1 MEHQS
6 RVGSQGDKAHAGRR
20 LVNLNHVRQNN
31 IVVTKLESPLQETV
45 FEQEYRQA
53 ARVICQILRRKT
65 TTEQER
71 QPFSGC
77 EPGLSN
83 ENRLNLTYSEFQ
95 TAVPFIGERGSG
107 KTSVMYSVLRRL
119 DNYNAKSIEVKNNSA
134 FWLGEENKGVRFVT
148 LDMIDANV
156 LKRTEDFLGIILSR
170 LLALLED
177 LDNNGRY
184 DLRELY
190 RKLSELYDSMHN
202 LYWQDSFQAE
212 EVGITGL
219 KRLADSHR
227 SIQSFR
233 EFVALLLQWLSNN
246 VYGKK
251 NVYLVIAV
259 DDVDMYQGS
268 KNDKEGDKFQLLQQI
283 YDYLRIP
290 GLVVLLT
297 FNENILRQNC
307 LSHFRKV
314 YLGTERYAEE
324 TQAEREQIDL
334 LARQF
339 LFKLFPQE
347 QRIYLPDFQRID
359 STDAPNLYVVPV
371 LEHPNQ
377 EKEILAPFNVS
388 DKAVPVK
395 EFMLRLI
402 AYKTGVYFDMT
413 GTKKHFF
420 EPRNLREL
428 GTLFQIIYSMEGA
441 VGAGQG
447 VQAEIQ
453 AANRR
458 VLLQYIYNQF
468 AGSYLNAEEHRSFQ
482 NLAMLPLVRQEREL
496 LDRIRRHR
504 RDLALIADDF
514 GYIDRI
520 WEKERWKYSYGE
532 LLQNVY
538 YATRIPAQKGK
549 EKFFLSK
556 PYIHCVLAS
565 HSILLTDTALDKE
578 HQDVWKSIFGSSIA
592 GRWANDMFPILFDKD
607 VEKGTGVG
615 SISLPLGQFF
625 GWELPGDLAEEIILL
640 AQEEYNDHRTLRK
653 RPLYRFMEAFVLL
666 AMFFTSLPQG
676 GMDMELSV
684 RKLDE
689 GYIQGGSTQA
699 AWVLRSNSM
708 DRVCFN
714 SFNFVINSFFAED
727 SFKRGDEPFLTY
739 VRRELEQLGEKICK
753 SIKDAKTKLPALK
766 KKEQNL
772 QEELHQAK
780 EQNRAREIYDRIDNE
795 LRKVKDE
802 IFIVQSWLGGQQAA
816 SESKMSGKYA
826 MISPEK
832 FKRKWDILVNAL
844 LGKDFSDGDI
854 HGEMS
859 RWNDAHP
866 NCLAVLPVQY
876 FDMMYNIVKRLADK
890 SYQAIPAEGKVGDV
904 YDLYVGLYQRLKGE
918 LEREVKPYSKEERP
932 QLVSAFTESFFYEG
946 FVGKGVDPLPNP
958 YIKYCFNRMIETTIP
973 YQDARERQRGKGN
986 EPSIATMF

>member
-1 MEHQS
+1 MEYRN
-6 RVGSQGDKAHAGRR
+6 RVENQESKAHTGRR
-20 LVNLNHVRQNN
+20 LVSLNHVRQNN
-31 IVVTKLESPLQETV
+31 IVVTKLENPQQETV

-53 ARVICQILRRKT
+53 ALVIREILQRN
-65 TTEQER
+65 TEKQTDESLSR
-71 QPFSGC
+71 G
-77 EPGLSN
+77 EPR
-83 ENRLNLTYSEFQ
+83 RLNARRLNSTYSEFQ
-95 TAVPFIGERGSG
+95 TAVPFIGDRGSG
-107 KTSVMYSVLRRL
+107 KTSMMYSILRRL
-119 DNYNAKSIEVKNNSA
+119 DNYNDGSREEKQESS
-134 FWLGEENKGVRFVT
+134 FWLGEENRDVCFVT

-156 LKRTEDFLGIILSR
+156 LKRTEDLLGIILSR

-177 LDNNGRY
+177 LDSRGRY

-190 RKLSELYDSMHN
+190 RKLSELYKSMHN

-219 KRLADSHR
+219 KRLADSQR

-233 EFVALLLQWLSNN
+233 EFVALLLQWLGNN
-246 VYGKK
+246 VYSHRT
-251 NVYLVIAV
+251 VYLVIAL

-290 GLVVLLT
+290 GLIVLLT

-307 LSHFRKV
+307 LGHFRKV
-314 YLGTERYAEE
+314 YLGTERHAEE
-324 TQAEREQIDL
+324 TPAEQDQIDS

-347 QRIYLPDFQRID
+347 QRIYLPDFQRIN
-359 STDAPNLYVVPV
+359 SADAPNLYVFPV
-371 LEHPNQ
+371 LEHQNK
-377 EKEILAPFNVS
+377 EKQILAPFTAG

-402 AYKTGVYFDMT
+402 AHKTGVYFDMT

-428 GTLFQIIYSMEGA
+428 GTLFQIVYAMPD
-441 VGAGQG
+441 VGTDQKER
-447 VQAEIQ
+447 VKIQ
-453 AANRR
+453 AVNRR
-458 VLLQYIYNQF
+458 ALLQYIYNQF
-468 AGSYLNAEEHRSFQ
+468 AGSYLNAEEHKSFQ

-504 RDLALIADDF
+504 KNLALIADDF
-514 GYIDRI
+514 GYIDQI

-532 LLQNVY
+532 LLQNLY

-549 EKFFLSK
+549 EKIFLSK
-556 PYIHCVLAS
+556 PFVHCVLAS
-565 HSILLTDTALDKE
+565 HSILLTDTAMDKE
-578 HQDVWKSIFGSSIA
+578 HRNVWKSIFGSSIA

-607 VEKGTGVG
+607 VERGTGVG

-625 GWELPGDLAEEIILL
+625 GWGLPENLSKEIILL
-640 AQEEYNDHRTLRK
+640 AQEENNESRALRK

-666 AMFFTSLPQG
+666 GMFFTSLPQG
-676 GMDMELSV
+676 GMGMELSV

-689 GYIQGGSTQA
+689 GHIQGDSTRA
-699 AWVLRSNSM
+699 VWVLRSNSM

-714 SFNFVINSFFAED
+714 SFNFVINSFFAD
-727 SFKRGDEPFLTY
+727 NSFKRGELPFLTY
-739 VRRELEQLGEKICK
+739 VRRELEQLGERISE
-753 SIKDAKTKLPALK
+753 SIKNAKTKLPALK
-766 KKEQNL
+766 KKEWNL

-780 EQNRAREIYDRIDNE
+780 EEKKAREICDRIDNE
-795 LRKVKDE
+795 LRKVRDE
-802 IFIVQSWLGGQQAA
+802 IFIAQSWLGGQQEI
-816 SESKMSGKYA
+816 SESVMPSKYA
-826 MISPEK
+826 IISPEK
-832 FKRKWDILVNAL
+832 FKKRWDNLVKAL

-854 HGEMS
+854 QEEML

-866 NCLAVLPVQY
+866 NCLTVLSVQY
-876 FDMMYNIVKRLADK
+876 FDIMYNIVKRLADK

-904 YDLYVGLYQRLKGE
+904 YDLYVGLYRRLKEE
-918 LEREVKPYSKEERP
+918 LEREIEPYSKEECP
-932 QLVSAFTESFFYEG
+932 QLVSAFTGSFFYEG
-946 FVGKGVDPLPNP
+946 FVGKGEEPLPNP
-958 YIKYCFNRMIETTIP
+958 YIKSFFNRMIETTIP
-973 YQDARERQRGKGN
+973 YQDARERQRSKRN